1 MPVSN
6 SIKFQRVTLY
16 ICYEP
21 NSRGSYM
28 EGLDHI
34 VGTLEDHLEPECRL
48 LDYHAEE
55 YQLVPIPTAE
65 EA

>member
-1 MPVSN
+1 
-6 SIKFQRVTLY
+6 
-16 ICYEP
+16 
-21 NSRGSYM
+21 M